1 MKKKMINKLES
12 KVNDNMSRY
21 ADCIE
26 MLIDVVDIVLCTV
39 KSRKEQFDTIG
50 GIVKLYI
57 SKLAIN
63 KYGEIIIV
71 DKISQYLDSKGAG
84 NLPDNKSKSKSK

>member
-1 MKKKMINKLES
+1 MKKIIKTKLES
-12 KVNDNMSRY
+12 KEDDNMLRY

-26 MLIDVVDIVLCTV
+26 MLIDVVDIVLSTV
-39 KSRKEQFDTIG
+39 KTRKEQFDVIG

-84 NLPDNKSKSKSK
+84 NLETKSKS